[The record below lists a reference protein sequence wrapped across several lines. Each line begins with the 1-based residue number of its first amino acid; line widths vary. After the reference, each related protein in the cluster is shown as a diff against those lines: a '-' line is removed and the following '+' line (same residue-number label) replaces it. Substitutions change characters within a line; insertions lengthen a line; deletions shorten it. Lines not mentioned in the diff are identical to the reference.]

1 MNRPQRER
9 TRWDWKPLIVIP
21 MMVYLNVAPQA
32 GYEATGSVNPPVNG
46 ALNQSKGTQ
55 PVGATPFNAAPLCE
69 TCQSVRPSNDQIH
82 GAVAAPVQG
91 VTGDG
96 KAFVCPPNPKW
107 PVLEFC
113 WMLTDERR

>member
-1 MNRPQRER
+1 MTKTRPQRER
-9 TRWDWKPLIVIP
+9 TSWDWKPLIVIP
-21 MMVYLNVAPQA
+21 MMVYLNAVPKEVMPNQP
-32 GYEATGSVNPPVNG
+32 GHPSDYATQG
-46 ALNQSKGTQ
+46 AAH
-55 PVGATPFNAAPLCE
+55 PHNAD
-69 TCQSVRPSNDQIH
+69 V
-82 GAVAAPVQG
+82 APVQG

>member
-1 MNRPQRER
+1 MTKTRPQRER
-9 TRWDWKPLIVIP
+9 TSWDWKPFIIIP
-21 MMVYLNVAPQA
+21 MMVYLYVAPQETVFSH
-32 GYEATGSVNPPVNG
+32 GVSSATASLATPAV
-46 ALNQSKGTQ
+46 
-55 PVGATPFNAAPLCE
+55 ATPFNAAPQDH
-69 TCQSVRPSNDQIH
+69 TKAFVAGPKGNTSNP
-82 GAVAAPVQG
+82 AVAAPVQG